1 MMVSLVCAHASTFAA
16 SQTRHASTT
25 GGNYLISEIA
35 LSDGTFAAAAR
46 ISGEFGPHRFMD
58 RLKMTSCHS

>member
-1 MMVSLVCAHASTFAA
+1 MVSLVCAHANAFAA
-16 SQTRHASTT
+16 SQTRHALT

-35 LSDGTFAAAAR
+35 LSDGTLAATAR